1 VLDLHEIAKRRG
13 RRRPGAMEGNN
24 RGVLLG
30 GKHDA
35 HPGGDPATPF
45 QPRPR
50 QRGVS
55 DEALQPAELL
65 EPFRLRAAD
74 VNRRVADD
82 EVLLITLGTMEH
94 ERPLLAVNPD
104 ENALCL
110 YDRRLDIVQRHRNR
124 RLIIGC
130 RP

>member
-1 VLDLHEIAKRRG
+1 MGVDLPPDREMPRPAPAG
-13 RRRPGAMEGNN
+13 RDGGDN
-24 RGVLLG
+24 GGGLLG

-45 QPRPR
+45 HPRPR

-65 EPFRLRAAD
+65 EPFGSRAAD

-94 ERPLLAVNPD
+94 E
-104 ENALCL
+104 
-110 YDRRLDIVQRHRNR
+110 
-124 RLIIGC
+124 
-130 RP
+130 